1 MYVLYRGSKDH
12 LEMGAAPSLLAVLFD
27 ISPYPQSL
35 LLSLLSLF
43 LSPMAPSTYSMSLL
57 LALVSLGQAER
68 LAKWTPLSR
77 KEEGVK
83 TSVPAESL
91 PCPIFV
97 ALYLEVYFTLPH
109 S

>member
-1 MYVLYRGSKDH
+1 
-12 LEMGAAPSLLAVLFD
+12 MGAAPSFLAVLFD
-27 ISPYPQSL
+27 IPPPSL
-35 LLSLLSLF
+35 SLSLLSRF

-83 TSVPAESL
+83 TAFLAESL

-97 ALYLEVYFTLPH
+97 ALYLEIYLTLPH